1 MARLTPSGSLFYHMG
16 KEVKKYLL
24 ENGSGTSL
32 CICICGD
39 IHSRISH
46 MTALFLNSA
55 LREAGG

>member
-1 MARLTPSGSLFYHMG
+1 MARLPPSGSLFYHMG

-32 CICICGD
+32 CICGD